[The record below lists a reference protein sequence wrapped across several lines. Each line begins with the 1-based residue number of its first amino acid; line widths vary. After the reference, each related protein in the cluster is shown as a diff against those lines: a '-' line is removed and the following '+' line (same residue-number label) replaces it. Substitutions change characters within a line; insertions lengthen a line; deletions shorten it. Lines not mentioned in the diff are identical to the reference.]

1 MEVEKK
7 KDFKCKCCCET
18 FTRSADM
25 YRHKKRCGKK
35 PHVEC
40 PYCPG
45 KFSRKDAR
53 DRHVRRKHPKMPKP
67 ACFECKKCGEK
78 FNWKEVLQRHLD
90 FCGVEKDKK
99 FKCTW
104 SGCTISFTRKQ
115 ALEDHIKYD
124 HKKQQD
130 GKGLKRSASYMEEEP
145 AEKKAR
151 TVLPD
156 EEKTALGGTHIK
168 STFLPQSKEER
179 QDLPIFFKDKI
190 QRMKQRLEFAI
201 KERYGVKWN
210 LSVIVQLK
218 QLSSYTQEE
227 RRVTPS
233 FRAGPYTATY
243 PEELEEQLHI
253 AGDTI
258 EVVHAERV
266 SHYQRYRNEL
276 NFNGIEFPVNREGI
290 KKFERLNPSISIT
303 VIGYERGK
311 EFPYYIPDVKKEKH
325 VTFLYWS
332 EEKKSHYAW
341 IKNLNRFLSNQTK
354 HKTEMFYCERCFH
367 GFIREDLL
375 KRHEELCAK
384 QPVQKTVM
392 TDEGVKFR
400 NIRNMEPSLFTVYAD
415 FEAIVPAT
423 QEMKTTKTETLQIHE
438 ACGYAYTVVS
448 RDPDYPNHTNYYRG
462 EDAVEKFL
470 EEMV

>member
-1 MEVEKK
+1 M
-7 KDFKCKCCCET
+7 
-18 FTRSADM
+18 
-25 YRHKKRCGKK
+25 
-35 PHVEC
+35 
-40 PYCPG
+40 
-45 KFSRKDAR
+45 
-53 DRHVRRKHPKMPKP
+53 
-67 ACFECKKCGEK
+67 
-78 FNWKEVLQRHLD
+78 
-90 FCGVEKDKK
+90 
-99 FKCTW
+99 
-104 SGCTISFTRKQ
+104 
-115 ALEDHIKYD
+115 
-124 HKKQQD
+124 
-130 GKGLKRSASYMEEEP
+130 
-145 AEKKAR
+145 
-151 TVLPD
+151 
-156 EEKTALGGTHIK
+156 
-168 STFLPQSKEER
+168 
-179 QDLPIFFKDKI
+179 
-190 QRMKQRLEFAI
+190 
-201 KERYGVKWN
+201 KWN

-258 EVVHAERV
+258 EVLLNNFQAGGSGFSINQVIHGELIMNEYKPFRGSTYIPLPVDIASKKAVINVKNEDQYCFMWAVLAALHSVSIHPERV
-266 SHYQRYRNEL
+266 SHYQRCRNEL

-325 VTFLYWS
+325 GTLLYWS
-332 EEKKSHYAW
+332 GEKKSRYAW
-341 IKNLNRFLSNQTK
+341 IKNLNRFLSRQTK

-375 KRHEELCAK
+375 KWHEE

-400 NIRNMEPSLFTVYAD
+400 NIRKMEPSLFTVYAD

-438 ACGYAYTVVS
+438 ARGYAYTVVS

-470 EEMV
+470 EEMVKKILFLTSKLTNL